1 MKRLKLLIVLVI
13 VLILIIIGT
22 IVYIKQKEYKQILIE
37 DATGDPGQD
46 VSFNTT
52 KLETVTDRIRFFTVK
67 RCIQQYLDELNENNS
82 KYFGRDENEQDVRI
96 MTDEEIN
103 TIRYNL
109 LSKKYID
116 NNKVTIENVNDYV
129 ETFNEKVIFNAL
141 QMKSINGEQ
150 IEKYVV
156 FGNIT
161 SLDNEYI
168 KDIFIIV
175 NLDRSQQTFS
185 IEPLISSTYTSID
198 DINIEYDDSQI
209 QKNENNK
216 YIIKEMTNEETAK
229 EYFILY
235 KRMLQAKP
243 DVIYNCLEEDYKKK
257 RFENIDDFKSYVEKN
272 KEEISKLQ
280 IQKYM
285 VNYDENYTEF
295 VCMDQYQNIY
305 VFDEITPMNLEIKMD
320 NYTIISDE
328 FKEKYDQAK
337 DEEKVVLNIDKWIQM
352 INSRDYKSAYEVL
365 NETFRNNNWGS
376 EEEFESYM
384 KEKFPLH
391 YKVEYGNGSENNGI
405 YTQEITLSDVT
416 GEKYTKTSKDIIMQL
431 KDNYEFEMSFNVD

>member
-13 VLILIIIGT
+13 VLILIIIG
-22 IVYIKQKEYKQILIE
+22 ILIFINQE
-37 DATGDPGQD
+37 ENKQSLIDDSTGDSGEE

-52 KLETVTDRIRFFTVK
+52 KLETVTDRTRFFTVK
-67 RCIQQYLDELNENNS
+67 RCIQQYFDELNENNS
-82 KYFGRDENEQDVRI
+82 KYFGRDENGKDAKI

-103 TIRYNL
+103 KIRYDL
-109 LSKKYID
+109 LSKKFID
-116 NNKVTIENVNDYV
+116 KNKVTIENVNDYL
-129 ETFNEKVIFNAL
+129 EIFNRKVIFNAL
-141 QMKSINGEQ
+141 QMKSINGQQ
-150 IEKYVV
+150 IENYVV

-185 IEPLISSTYTSID
+185 IEPLESSKYTSID

-209 QKNENNK
+209 PKNDNNK
-216 YIIKEMTNEETAK
+216 YIIKEMSNEETAK
-229 EYFILY
+229 EYFLLY

-243 DVIYNCLEEDYKKK
+243 DVIYDHLQEDYKKK
-257 RFENIDDFKSYVEKN
+257 RFENIDDFKSYIEKN
-272 KEEISKLQ
+272 KEEISNLQ

-285 VNYDENYTEF
+285 VKYNGNYTEF
-295 VCMDQYQNIY
+295 LCMDQYQNIY
-305 VFDEITPMNLEIKMD
+305 AFNEITPMNLEIKMD

-328 FKEKYDQAK
+328 FKEKYDQAT

-384 KEKFPLH
+384 KEKFPIH

-431 KDNYEFEMSFNVD
+431 KDNYEFEMSFNVE